1 MAVDDPVTA
10 LRVNDGK
17 SAPPID
23 VGMSGG
29 PPVMTER
36 VQRNVRALQFFGPL
50 RGSACDTL
58 MHRLEVPER
67 LGRKLTV
74 SDHHE
79 IEIALVGLEVATGE
93 RAVKIHTDKA
103 TAKNGS
109 HSR

>member
-10 LRVNDGK
+10 HRVHDGK
-17 SAPPID
+17 IAPPIN

-29 PPVMTER
+29 PPLVTESAQWNIR
-36 VQRNVRALQFFGPL
+36 PLQFFGPF
-50 RGSACDTL
+50 RGSSCDTL

-79 IEIALVGLEVATGE
+79 IEIALVGFEVATGE
-93 RAVKIHTDKA
+93 RAVKTHTDEA
-103 TAKNGS
+103 MAENGS